1 MFDYC
6 TCFSHWVYFAGDHGS
21 LFKTEYAGEFVRFSL
36 SMQRNSSFTYRVC
49 RGIGHIHTEYAEE
62 FVRFIQSMRKSEMV
76 RVKLNL
82 SVKRMLMLLQKNPP
96 NSFVET
102 SRKVPALIHPGQ
114 YIPKTR
120 MFQ

>member
-49 RGIGHIHTEYAEE
+49 GGIGHIHTEYAEE

-82 SVKRMLMLLQKNPP
+82 FIYAEVCFPKRSEMGLDRQEQAHRLHRSLELKHRPL
-96 NSFVET
+96 E
-102 SRKVPALIHPGQ
+102 
-114 YIPKTR
+114 
-120 MFQ
+120 